1 MPPLLITPLPR
12 DTLLRNSPLNPSLTN
27 MELKMIT
34 PVPALTN
41 LNHKI
46 PTESSKVNTVSP
58 FPMAVP
64 KLLPTQLTMP
74 VDSSLMSNTKVLPPI
89 PQHPRVDMD
98 TLPLPNML
106 QLLPNMFPL
115 PLPSTSQLRH
125 K

>member
-46 PTESSKVNTVSP
+46 PTESSKENTVSP
-58 FPMAVP
+58 FPMAVL
-64 KLLPTQLTMP
+64 KLSPTQLTMP
-74 VDSSLMSNTKVLPPI
+74 VDSSLMSNTKVLPNI
-89 PQHPRVDMD
+89 PQSPREDTDM
-98 TLPLPNML
+98 LLLPNML
-106 QLLPNMFPL
+106 LLLPNMFPL